1 MSNTKKIIIAGGAA
15 TTLVL
20 IALGLGIYFLF
31 TAWFGLPIGYAGP
44 DQPIAFPHTK
54 HAGATEDGG
63 LGLDCTF
70 CHRNVEIGAAA
81 TIPAVQACMYCHAGI
96 VGSTQTAQ
104 TEISKIRTAYENEN
118 PIDWARVHRLPDH
131 VQFWHA
137 PHIKAG
143 FECSQC
149 HGDVASMT
157 KVKQVEPLKMDY
169 CVDCHRANNAPA
181 DCTTC
186 HY

>member
-1 MSNTKKIIIAGGAA
+1 
-15 TTLVL
+15 
-20 IALGLGIYFLF
+20 
-31 TAWFGLPIGYAGP
+31 
-44 DQPIAFPHTK
+44 
-54 HAGATEDGG
+54 
-63 LGLDCTF
+63 
-70 CHRNVEIGAAA
+70 
-81 TIPAVQACMYCHAGI
+81 MYCHAGV
-96 VGSTQTAQ
+96 VGSNSSAQ
-104 TEISKIRTAYENEN
+104 TEIQKLRTAYENEN

-137 PHIKAG
+137 PHINAG

-149 HGDVASMT
+149 HGDVANMT

-186 HY
+186 LY